1 MINSIKQSKNF
12 FRVLAKF
19 IDLSIVYSIWKIF
32 PESGLFLGIL
42 YILVSDG
49 IFKGKS
55 IGKFF
60 LRLRVIKLEKNS
72 PADFRDS
79 IIRNLSFAF
88 ALLLFKIPLIGW
100 ALSIII
106 FIFEFIMI
114 VGDSD
119 SKRLGDYLANTS
131 VIEE

>member
-1 MINSIKQSKNF
+1 MVNNPRHSKIF
-12 FRVLAKF
+12 YRVLAKF
-19 IDLSIVYSIWKIF
+19 IDLIVVYSIWKIF

-60 LRLRVIKLEKNS
+60 LNLQVVKLGQNT
-72 PADFRDS
+72 PANFRDS
-79 IIRNLSFAF
+79 IIRNLLFAF

-100 ALSIII
+100 VAGIII

-114 VGDSD
+114 VGDSE

>member
-55 IGKFF
+55 IGKIF

>member
-1 MINSIKQSKNF
+1 MVNNPRHSKIF
-12 FRVLAKF
+12 YRVLAKF
-19 IDLSIVYSIWKIF
+19 IDLIVVYSIWKIF

-60 LRLRVIKLEKNS
+60 LNLQVVKLGHNT
-72 PADFRDS
+72 PANFRDS
-79 IIRNLSFAF
+79 IIRNLLFAF

-100 ALSIII
+100 VAGIII

-114 VGDSD
+114 VGDSE

>member
-1 MINSIKQSKNF
+1 MANNPRHSKIF
-12 FRVLAKF
+12 YRVLAKI
-19 IDLSIVYSIWKIF
+19 IDLIVVYSIWKIF

-42 YILVSDG
+42 YILLSDG

-60 LRLRVIKLEKNS
+60 LNLRVVKLEQNT
-72 PADFRDS
+72 PANFRDS
-79 IIRNLSFAF
+79 IIRNLFFAF

-100 ALSIII
+100 ALGIII

-114 VGDSD
+114 VGDSE